1 MSCWN
6 ALGIIWDTSLSLELM
21 MVKSKCLLHGRCFM
35 EIFLLGAWNIWKMRN
50 GYIFEN
56 IYHSLASWRL
66 DLLLLLFRLNERE
79 RCNPKLD

>member
-1 MSCWN
+1 
-6 ALGIIWDTSLSLELM
+6 
-21 MVKSKCLLHGRCFM
+21 M